1 MPGQQHLPYG
11 QQLQRNQPGLG
22 NAMLGS
28 MSMPMGVGHL
38 GMQGTGPQYGNAMG
52 LGVGPQ
58 VAQSVLRGSSPG
70 PIGSGMPSNYSG
82 MNLGG
87 GTGNA
92 GNGVF

>member
-1 MPGQQHLPYG
+1 MPYG
-11 QQLQRNQPGLG
+11 QGNQAGLG

-38 GMQGTGPQYGNAMG
+38 GMQGGGPQYGNAMG

-70 PIGSGMPSNYSG
+70 PIGSGIPGNYSN
-82 MNLGG
+82 MNPGG
-87 GTGNA
+87 GGANA
-92 GNGVF
+92 GNGTF